1 MNNVSEDTLYIVD
14 YNKSSL
20 KDEEFFKYLE
30 RTAILADVDTLNV
43 SEDEILNLLDI
54 YMNSNYFHHFLSFN
68 IAILNCVY
76 KIKKSPMRL
85 KGSCLTTKGED
96 KFIESHKDLLQKW
109 ISFFDSYLIY
119 MIIMTSN
126 KDKILKD
133 RYPENMIKYDKS
145 VCSTAVSLFLDPFFY
160 DYFQSGINENEVYY
174 WTYQYD
180 NKLYDGKHFNNII
193 LNEANWIFK
202 VLHNTSTDSK
212 WNEYLEKC
220 FK

>member
-1 MNNVSEDTLYIVD
+1 M
-14 YNKSSL
+14 
-20 KDEEFFKYLE
+20 
-30 RTAILADVDTLNV
+30 A
-43 SEDEILNLLDI
+43 
-54 YMNSNYFHHFLSFN
+54 
-68 IAILNCVY
+68 
-76 KIKKSPMRL
+76 
-85 KGSCLTTKGED
+85 
-96 KFIESHKDLLQKW
+96 
-109 ISFFDSYLIY
+109 
-119 MIIMTSN
+119 SN
-126 KDKILKD
+126 KDMVLKE

-193 LNEANWIFK
+193 LNKSNWIFK

-212 WNEYLEKC
+212 WNNFLEKC